1 MKAILEF
8 KDEQKDSTFYKYNI
22 DGTLVWFDQHADSGH
37 IFTVL
42 VASSAKLADMFKFY
56 VKDGSRSKYYYPI
69 CVEIIANSEALTIDQ
84 VDWYVSKLVYA
95 KMVAEAIMEI
105 FESDEHIKLYKLHHT
120 EM

>member
-8 KDEQKDSTFYKYNI
+8 KDEQKDSTFYRYNI

-37 IFTVL
+37 IFTVS
-42 VASSAKLADMFKFY
+42 VKPGDKLANRFNFY
-56 VKDGSRSKYYYPI
+56 VKDGSRSRYYYPI
-69 CVEIIANSEALTIDQ
+69 CVEIITNSEGLTIDL
-84 VDWYVSKLVYA
+84 VDGYVSCIVYA

-105 FESDEHIKLYKLHHT
+105 FESGEHIELYKLHHK